1 MSRQQRRKMNTGT
14 KRILAVVLAFA
25 LILGLVPFW
34 GTLTATATDY
44 RSMYVGTG
52 GVKTGDFLQLAT
64 ERWRVLS
71 EHANGSVPG
80 NGKVL
85 FVKETDSGALVAFD
99 DSNVSIWSFSKAKKD
114 GEQKYQ
120 GFSEEIRNLILPT
133 TKGIT
138 AGEKKYSTSSSLN
151 GEHLFFLSAEELM
164 EGEYKSSGMDGEFT
178 RSGYADAG
186 NHNLVYVNTPENGMV
201 AQSVDITARRYYAM
215 NVAASPSGILFT
227 KSAGLSSSIS
237 KNGNLQSNGT
247 LVPNRVSEWT
257 PVLLSKDLGITVSN
271 ATVTA
276 EGSNYKIDFSY
287 TVTGTTGTSLL
298 WTEGSYNRETSTVK
312 YYAKYT
318 GDAGTCTFQVPQSFD
333 AKKEH
338 LYVLAEKSV
347 SADSVDYVSV
357 PVEIDMSNA
366 GSYTIY
372 GQTQTIQIENDG
384 TITTIENVG
393 GSVTPEVQVKAGED
407 AVLTATPFSGYEFVG
422 WRKKTDA
429 EGTYCSD
436 MSSYTVP
443 AVSAEETY
451 IAVFQKAYYR
461 IQTAAAPTE
470 GGFVSGGGQVQAG
483 ASVTLLATP
492 EQQYVFDGWYR
503 AGDASRVSSSPSLT
517 ITNVSGDTN
526 YVAKFKKTKY
536 TLTLAVFPTGA
547 ARALLSTKAPTQDA
561 GSPVGDSSVHTIETE
576 NPNEVYYTYIAL
588 PVDSPYEVVKELVD
602 GTTGKTKYNV
612 FSTTYNSLKKD
623 GMNWNATA
631 PDDGLK
637 VQTCDGKSYFIRA
650 ALKDNKEKDYTN
662 GVVTAVSPVGAGV
675 TSGDE
680 QSNTTVNATLRAT
693 PREGYVF
700 DHWEWYENGQKYT
713 NEANPF
719 QVSVNGY
726 YVYTAVFR
734 KATFEIKGEVSPIE
748 GGTFTG
754 SGTYEYGSEAVLT
767 ATPKENYKFS
777 KWTWTDAE
785 TGKKQESTDAE
796 LHIEEVKSSNTY
808 TAEFEKENYTLTVST
823 YATDGKQ
830 IGKARISSS
839 GKSVETDAAIPRVS
853 MNIPEKGNA
862 SLLATV
868 DDMEYRFVHWVS
880 NDGAVSADNPL
891 SVTNI
896 TQDREFTAVFERT
909 SYQVTLQTSPVQ
921 GGSALLEEENGKQH
935 SEGVIRIEAGKNV
948 VLRATPAAEYE
959 FYRWEGSDG
968 TVYTEREVTISQ
980 LRGDVTY
987 KAVFVP
993 GEITLTF
1000 YIRPEFGGNPIGSLE
1015 DGNGTSIVSGTQ
1027 ITLSAKSSYTVT
1039 AKGNGQNYKFAYWE
1053 DGSGTRYTGAQ
1064 LQLNGIIADE
1074 TYTAV
1079 FAKPEYTITTI
1090 ASPMEGGTVTGGGE
1104 FPLGGATTL
1113 EAQPAAGFEF
1123 ERWESSDGSIS
1134 YQNIVGLNNIQANA
1148 TYTAYF
1154 VKKNP
1159 KITINWSPSDK
1170 ATEASYIIDGDSSKT
1185 GTISNGGTIPASMVT
1200 TSSSIVIRL
1209 NTENGWKVARWT
1221 KDDGTAVND
1230 EILKLVNVKQDV
1242 TYFAQLEEGTY
1253 RISMKSSPIEG
1264 GVTEGKITSSA
1275 SYAAA
1280 PLVVTPGTGVTLQA
1294 TPNSGYMVDYWTSSD
1309 GIKSYGTTGANGE
1322 NTLVIQNVYGDE
1334 TYTAHYIKKEVM
1346 VTAEATPGQVGNKVV
1361 YKIPGGMAAPT
1372 TEGESIQV
1380 EHHPVKTT
1388 FTLTASPGAS
1398 YEFKQWI
1405 LSDNTT
1411 STANPLTVSNI
1422 TEDMHF
1428 IAEFTAKGYTIQVK
1442 GAPIDG
1448 GLVNAKDVS
1457 SGATGSSITV
1467 APGHSVE
1474 LVAQPGT
1481 GYQFDYWSCDDGTTA
1496 SGVTDDTTGENKL
1509 TLNEVFGSAVY
1520 TAHFIKKEV
1529 DVTVTVSASYGTGLL
1544 TYMLEPGMGGE
1555 QPLGTAGNGGTIQV
1569 PSGATLMVWAKEAS
1583 GKKFKEWVK
1592 QDGTVIS
1599 TNPMILSNVKE
1610 SATYAA
1616 IYEPLVEDKNI
1627 KVIASPA
1634 SGGRI
1639 TKEDTGLTSVKIT
1652 ATANPGYRFQYWK
1665 RKGVDGILT
1674 SNASYVVNQIHTEDT
1689 YIAYFEVDPNYHA
1702 KSGITDENFLNTRR
1716 LFEAPVYQYN
1726 HAYVQ
1731 ELARR
1736 AVQQDSRRY
1745 QNQLPSKAGETAI
1758 GALRQTLQER
1768 ERMGQGIYDEQLIA
1782 SYELITSNQEIM
1794 TIRVMQDV
1802 ELYQEEAAAMVADK
1816 FGERYS
1822 CEVLRV
1828 ISVNTLPEWK
1838 DGVRT
1843 YLWSHTGALAKDT
1856 VYIIC
1861 ETDTNKAKMVA
1872 AVADENGVLRFTYP
1886 AIGNTTR
1893 MIAVRIQFSK

>member
-1 MSRQQRRKMNTGT
+1 MSRQPRRKMNTGA
-14 KRILAVVLAFA
+14 KRVLAAVLAFA
-25 LILGLVPFW
+25 LILGLVPFL
-34 GTLTATATDY
+34 GTLNATATDF
-44 RSMYVGTG
+44 RNIYVGTG
-52 GVKTGDFLQLAT
+52 GVKTGDILQLAAQ
-64 ERWRVLS
+64 RWRVLS

-85 FVKETDSGALVAFD
+85 FVKEENGGPAEIFD
-99 DSNVSIWSFSKAKKD
+99 NNNVSIWSFSEAKKD

-120 GFSEEIRNLILPT
+120 SFSEGIRNLILPT

-164 EGEYKSSGMDGEFT
+164 EGEYQSSRKDGEFT
-178 RSGYADAG
+178 RSGYTNAS
-186 NHNLVYVNTPENGMV
+186 NQSLVYINTPANGLV
-201 AQSVDITARRYYAM
+201 AQLVNNTAQRYYAM
-215 NVAASPSGILFT
+215 NLAASPSSILFT
-227 KSAGLSSSIS
+227 KQAGLSSSIS
-237 KNGNLQSNGT
+237 KNGNLQSNKT
-247 LVPNRVSEWT
+247 LVTNRVSEWT
-257 PVLLSKDLGITVSN
+257 PVLLSKNLGVAVSN
-271 ATVTA
+271 VTVTP

-287 TVTGTTGTSLL
+287 TITGTAGVSLL
-298 WTEGSYNRETSTVK
+298 WTEGSYNKESSTIK

-318 GDAGTCTFQVPQSFD
+318 GDAGTCTFQIPQSFD
-333 AKKEH
+333 EKKEH
-338 LYVLAEKSV
+338 LYVLAETSV
-347 SADSVDYVSV
+347 SGDSVDYVSV

-366 GSYTIY
+366 GNYTIY
-372 GQTQTIQIENDG
+372 GQTQTIQVEDDG
-384 TITTIENVG
+384 SVTTIENVG

-436 MSSYTVP
+436 RSTFTVP

-451 IAVFQKAYYR
+451 IAVFQKAHYT
-461 IQTAAAPTE
+461 IQIAAVPAD

-483 ASVTLLATP
+483 TSVTLLATP
-492 EQQYVFDGWYR
+492 EQQYQFEGWYR
-503 AGDASRVSSSPSLT
+503 AEDASLVSSSPSLT
-517 ITNVSGDTN
+517 IADVTGDVS
-526 YVAKFKKTKY
+526 YVAKFKKVKY
-536 TLTLAVFPTGA
+536 TFTLAVFPTGA
-547 ARALLSTKAPTQDA
+547 ARAFLSTKAPASSDT
-561 GSPVGDSSVHTIETE
+561 PVGDSSVMTIETE
-576 NPNEVYYTYIAL
+576 NPEEAYYAYIAL
-588 PVDSPYEVVKELVD
+588 PVDSPYEVVNELID
-602 GTTGKTKYNV
+602 GTTGKTKYKDFQNV
-612 FSTTYNSLKKD
+612 GSNLEKNGIK
-623 GMNWNATA
+623 WNVSAA
-631 PDDGLK
+631 GSGLVAK
-637 VQTCDGKSYFIRA
+637 SCDGKSFFIRA

-662 GVVTAVSPVGAGV
+662 GVATAVSPAGAGV

-693 PREGYVF
+693 PKEGYVF
-700 DHWEWYENGQKYT
+700 DHWEWYENEKKYT

-734 KATFEIKGEVSPIE
+734 KATFEIRGEVSPVE

-754 SGTYEYGSEAVLT
+754 SGTYEYGSEAILT
-767 ATPKENYKFS
+767 AVPKENYKFS
-777 KWTWTDAE
+777 KWIWTDAE

-796 LHIEEVKSSNTY
+796 LHIKEVKSSNTY

-823 YATDGKQ
+823 FATDGKR
-830 IGKARISSS
+830 IGKARIDSA
-839 GKSVETDAAIPRVS
+839 GKSVETDDANPKVS
-853 MNIPEKGNA
+853 MKIPEKGNA

-868 DDMEYRFVHWVS
+868 DDTGYRFVHWIS
-880 NDGAVSADNPL
+880 NDGAILTENPL
-891 SVTNI
+891 PVANV
-896 TQDREFTAVFERT
+896 TQDKEFTAVFERT
-909 SYQVTLQTSPVQ
+909 SYQVTLQTTPVQ
-921 GGSALLEEENGKQH
+921 GGSAILEEENGKQH
-935 SEGVIRIEAGKNV
+935 SGGVIRIEAGKKII
-948 VLRATPAAEYE
+948 LHATPASGYD

-968 TVYTEREVTISQ
+968 TVYTGKDVTIAQ

-993 GEITLTF
+993 EEITLTF
-1000 YIRPEFGGNPIGSLE
+1000 YIKPEFGGNPIGSLE
-1015 DGNGTSIVSGTQ
+1015 DDNGSPIASGT
-1027 ITLSAKSSYTVT
+1027 TVKVPAKSSYTVM

-1053 DGSGTRYTGAQ
+1053 DSRGTRYTGAQ
-1064 LQLNGIIADE
+1064 LQLNHIIADE

-1113 EAQPAAGFEF
+1113 EAQPTAGFEF

-1134 YQNIVGLNNIQANA
+1134 YQNMVGLSNIQANA

-1170 ATEASYIIDGDSSKT
+1170 AAEASYIIDGDSSKA
-1185 GTISNGGTIPASMVT
+1185 GTISNGGTIPEAMVT

-1221 KDDGTAVND
+1221 KDDGTVFND
-1230 EILKLVNVKQDV
+1230 EILKLVNIKQDV

-1264 GVTEGKITSSA
+1264 GVTEGTITSSA
-1275 SYAAA
+1275 SYATA
-1280 PLVVTPGTGVTLQA
+1280 PLIVTPGTGITLRA
-1294 TPNSGYMVDYWTSSD
+1294 TPNTGYMVDYWTTSD
-1309 GIKSYGTTGANGE
+1309 GIKSYGTTDANGV
-1322 NTLVIQNVYGDE
+1322 NTLMIQNVYGDE

-1361 YKIPGGMAAPT
+1361 YKVPGGMAAPT
-1372 TEGESIQV
+1372 TEGESIQINN
-1380 EHHPVKTT
+1380 HPVKTT

-1411 STANPLTVSNI
+1411 STANPLTVSNL

-1428 IAEFTAKGYTIQVK
+1428 IAEFTAKGYTIQAK

-1448 GLVNAKDVS
+1448 GLVNVKDIS
-1457 SGATGSSITV
+1457 SGAAGSSITV
-1467 APGHSVE
+1467 APGHPVE

-1496 SGVTDDTTGENKL
+1496 SGVTDDATGENKL

-1529 DVTVTVSASYGTGLL
+1529 DITVTVSASYGTGLL
-1544 TYMLEPGMGGE
+1544 TYMLEPGMTGE

-1569 PSGATLMVWAKEAS
+1569 PSGATLMVWAKEAG

-1610 SATYAA
+1610 SAAYAA
-1616 IYEPLVEDKNI
+1616 IYEPIVDDKNI

-1639 TKEDTGLTSVKIT
+1639 TKEDTGVTSVKIT
-1652 ATANPGYRFQYWK
+1652 AAANPGYRFLYWK
-1665 RKGVDGILT
+1665 RKGIDGILT
-1674 SNASYVVNQIHTEDT
+1674 TDASYVVNQIHTEDT

-1726 HAYVQ
+1726 RAYVQ
-1731 ELARR
+1731 ELARH
-1736 AVQQDSRRY
+1736 AVQQDAQRY
-1745 QNQLPSKAGETAI
+1745 QSRLPEKAGNAAI
-1758 GALRQTLQER
+1758 GTLRQTLQGR
-1768 ERMGQGIYDEQLIA
+1768 NGAWQGIYDEQLIA

-1794 TIRVMQDV
+1794 TIQVMQDV
-1802 ELYQEEAAAMVADK
+1802 DRYQEKAAMMVADK
-1816 FGERYS
+1816 FGERYN
-1822 CEVLRV
+1822 CEVLRG
-1828 ISVNTLPEWK
+1828 ISVNTLPEWS

-1843 YLWSHTGALAKDT
+1843 YLWSHTGAAKLDT

-1861 ETDTNKAKMVA
+1861 ETDMEKAQMVA
-1872 AVADENGVLRFTYP
+1872 AVVDENGVLRFTYP
-1886 AIGNTTR
+1886 AIGNITR
-1893 MIAVRIQFSK
+1893 MIAVRIEFSK